1 MSSAASL
8 CDAAATLPANFFYFS
23 MNPFLAQTA
32 MMPDSAGSLLDHI
45 PDLGADVAAEP
56 FLHESFWTLG
66 NIAIGVLVILML
78 AGLTFWLYRRFRPKK
93 TVIPP
98 SAEQIA
104 LARLAELEAQQL
116 PARALSLQLSLL
128 LREYITKET
137 QEPTLYETHQELS
150 SRLDSLSS
158 IPVKFQYELR
168 ALLEELAEMKYAAQ
182 AVMDSNWGN
191 VGASPYSRARELIT
205 GIAEAERKQQA
216 QAELNKK
223 AERKTEA

>member
-1 MSSAASL
+1 
-8 CDAAATLPANFFYFS
+8 
-23 MNPFLAQTA
+23 MNPLAAPTA
-32 MMPDSAGSLLDHI
+32 TMPDSAGSLLNHI

-56 FLHESFWTLG
+56 FLQESFWTLT
-66 NIAIGVLVILML
+66 NIAICAVVILLL
-78 AGLTFWLYRRFRPKK
+78 AGLAFWLYHRFKPKK

-116 PARALSLQLSLL
+116 HARELSLQLSLL

-158 IPVKFQYELR
+158 IPMKFQYELR
-168 ALLEELAEMKYAAQ
+168 SLLEELAEMKYAAQ
-182 AVMDSNWGN
+182 TVMDRDWDRLET
-191 VGASPYSRARELIT
+191 SPYSRARALIT
-205 GIAEAERKQQA
+205 GIAEAERKHQA
-216 QAELNKK
+216 QVELNKK
-223 AERKTEA
+223 AERKNKA